1 MSFHLSLLLLIWL
14 FCSWTLTAQE
24 PELSGSGLVFPLQLK
39 VGGTRARG
47 LLKNATLPL
56 HGAVKDYG

>member
-1 MSFHLSLLLLIWL
+1 MSIHLSLLLLIWL
-14 FCSWTLTAQE
+14 FCSGTLSAQE
-24 PELSGSGLVFPLQLK
+24 PEFSGTGLVFPLQLK